1 MVCQTII
8 EIAILELNNDV
19 VNTFMHTITAL
30 NVLAMDQCWTKDQ
43 RSTAVAKDFQT
54 TAKV

>member
-8 EIAILELNNDV
+8 EMAILELKNDV

-30 NVLAMDQCWTKDQ
+30 NVLAMDQCWTEDR
-43 RSTAVAKDFQT
+43 RSTAVAED
-54 TAKV
+54 